1 MKRKTWRFVTIGSG
15 RNRFKRLS
23 PTVYRGHR
31 YASVKT
37 RQFSPVMDCK
47 PKQVEIRDLLVR
59 EGELRRHHVA
69 EWWQFPPIMVAGMK
83 TELTQKFK
91 NRTR

>member
-1 MKRKTWRFVTIGSG
+1 
-15 RNRFKRLS
+15 
-23 PTVYRGHR
+23 
-31 YASVKT
+31 
-37 RQFSPVMDCK
+37 MDCK